1 MSAASPDQSRVK
13 LVQPAYAPLRFRA
26 IAGWLLAGAAAFHIA
41 YEVPAAAG
49 VMLIFLFSLLRLA
62 QVRTSR
68 QAMNIGWVL
77 GLLIYG
83 PQLAFFWTIFGPG
96 AATLWLVLAF
106 WLGLFLVT
114 LRECH
119 LRFGRAWAIGLAPVL
134 WLGTE
139 FFRSE
144 LYYLRF
150 TWVTPGFAFSGQS
163 GWLAVLGVYGVG
175 FVLMCLGAVLHA
187 AAGRKFAVWL
197 AAAVAGLSVAVNIPR
212 VPAPPNG
219 GAVRT
224 VPVAGVQLEFPGE
237 PQVLV
242 ALESLRKRQTNAE
255 LFVLSEYTFDGP
267 VPEKVRDWCRKHGK
281 FLVAGGKDLLNDGR
295 FRNTAFVIGTNGEI
309 VFQQAK
315 AVPIQFFKDGLP
327 ALDQKLWDSPWGRI
341 GIGTCYDFSCTRVTD
356 RLVALGAQALINPT
370 MDVEDWGKR
379 QHELHSRVVPTRAA
393 EYGLPIFRV
402 ASSGVSQLAD
412 ARGTV
417 LATAPFAQEEAQI
430 SGTLT
435 LIKAGRKPHDRWL
448 APIAVGV
455 TGLVMAVLGAGALI
469 RWLNRRRSKPAA
481 VQTKE

>member
-1 MSAASPDQSRVK
+1 MATTSPVPS
-13 LVQPAYAPLRFRA
+13 PARPEEPAFAPLRFRA
-26 IAGWLLAGAAAFHIA
+26 IAGWVVAGAAAFHVA
-41 YEVPAAAG
+41 YEIPAAAG
-49 VMLIFLFSLLRLA
+49 LMVVFLFGLLRLA
-62 QVRTSR
+62 EVRTSR

-119 LRFGRAWAIGLAPVL
+119 RRFGRVWAIWLAPVL

-139 FFRSE
+139 FFRCE

-150 TWVTPGFAFSGQS
+150 TWVTPGFAFSGQPN
-163 GWLAVLGVYGVG
+163 WLSSLGVYGVG
-175 FVLMCLGAVLHA
+175 FMLMCVAAILHA

-197 AAAVAGLSVAVNIPR
+197 AATVAGFSMLVNLPR
-212 VPAPPNG
+212 VVAPPGNEV
-219 GAVRT
+219 VRT
-224 VPVAGVQLEFPGE
+224 VPVAGVQMEFPGE

-267 VPEKVRDWCRKHGK
+267 VPDKVRAWCRKHGK
-281 FLVAGGKDLLNDGR
+281 FLVAGGKDLLDGGK

-309 VFQQAK
+309 VFQQVK

-327 ALDQKLWDSPWGRI
+327 ALDQKLWDSPWGKV
-341 GIGTCYDFSCTRVTD
+341 GIGTCYDFSYTRVTD
-356 RLVALGAQALINPT
+356 RLVELGAQALLNPT
-370 MDVEDWGKR
+370 MDVEDWGRR
-379 QHELHSRVVPTRAA
+379 QHELHSRVVPTRSA

-402 ASSGVSQLAD
+402 ASSGISQLTD

-417 LATAPFAQEEAQI
+417 LTTAPFGQEEAQI
-430 SGTLT
+430 SGSLA
-435 LIKAGRKPHDRWL
+435 IVERGRKPMDRWL
-448 APIAVGV
+448 ARFAVAV
-455 TGLVMAVLGAGALI
+455 TFLVMATLGVGAII
-469 RWLNRRRSKPAA
+469 RWFNRKQRKHAGVHA
-481 VQTKE
+481 GQ